1 MKNLNKYYIKNQ
13 HNSKIIEIVD
23 KLDIDKFAKNYK
35 ISNFLK
41 GKFFIKRLINK
52 VFKYQL
58 KSSITWNKYFWEKTD
73 IFLVNI
79 SISYV
84 DNHSSLNDFENSLN
98 KNLTKR
104 LKTKRLKDIYKYMD
118 LIKKNYNLSYPLY
131 ITGECINELGGDVHN
146 NELFLLDG
154 TRRIIANILLDNKK
168 IKAYIISKIKS

>member
-23 KLDIDKFAKNYK
+23 KLGIDEFAKNYK

-58 KSSITWNKYFWEKTD
+58 KSSITWNKYFWDKKN

-79 SISYV
+79 SISHL
-84 DNHSSLNDFENSLN
+84 DNYSSLNDFE
-98 KNLTKR
+98 
-104 LKTKRLKDIYKYMD
+104 
-118 LIKKNYNLSYPLY
+118 
-131 ITGECINELGGDVHN
+131 
-146 NELFLLDG
+146 
-154 TRRIIANILLDNKK
+154 ILL
-168 IKAYIISKIKS
+168 IITLQKD